1 MIKFIPLFH
10 FNIYIY
16 MVLINA
22 TQTKLKE
29 GDAEVSPIK
38 RITIKQQRND

>member
-29 GDAEVSPIK
+29 GDAKVPPIK
-38 RITIKQQRND
+38 RITIKRQRND

>member
-1 MIKFIPLFH
+1 
-10 FNIYIY
+10 

-29 GDAEVSPIK
+29 GDVEVPPIK
-38 RITIKQQRND
+38 RITIKRQRND

>member
-1 MIKFIPLFH
+1 MVIFIPLFH

-29 GDAEVSPIK
+29 GNAEVPPIK
-38 RITIKQQRND
+38 RITIKRQRND

>member
-29 GDAEVSPIK
+29 GDAEVPSIK
-38 RITIKQQRND
+38 RITIKRQRND